1 MSIERIEIKDFLVF
15 KGDFSADFCPGVNVF
30 LGGNGT
36 GKTTLLKVLYAGYY
50 SNYAGRGMNVS
61 TLDFFDPNIIVT
73 DDCHFSVL
81 PDEANRDKEFFTHG
95 FQFIPE
101 KDILEHSKGLLTFI
115 ENKQTGFNGI
125 YHDVLVAAMDVP
137 TREQT
142 ETQKSVGQKISDI
155 IGGKVIWEQIEGSFY
170 TLKTDGT
177 KIPFANEASGFKKF
191 GYLGLLVAS
200 GQLSP
205 GSVLFW
211 DEPENSLNPEL
222 MPKLVEILLELAK
235 SGVQIFLATHSYSLT
250 RWFDIK
256 NEDNQLK
263 FFDLYKNGEKI
274 EYAQSESYSELKKS
288 VLRDADTSLFN
299 AVVAKSM
306 GVSDDE

>member
-1 MSIERIEIKDFLVF
+1 MAIERIEIKDFLVF

-30 LGGNGT
+30 IGGNGT
-36 GKTTLLKVLYAGYY
+36 GKTTLLKTLFTGYL
-50 SNYAGRGMNVS
+50 SNFAGRDFDEFISDYFGPNVVYP
-61 TLDFFDPNIIVT
+61 DIGHIN
-73 DDCHFSVL
+73 VL
-81 PDEANRDKEFFTHG
+81 PDDSNRDKEFLTHG
-95 FQFIPE
+95 LVFIPE

-115 ENKQTGFNGI
+115 ENKQTGFNAL
-125 YHDVLVAAMDVP
+125 YRNVLISAMDIP

-142 ETQKSVGQKISDI
+142 EMQKSVGQKISDI
-155 IGGKVIWEQIEGSFY
+155 IGGKVIWEQSEGSFY

-177 KIPFANEASGFKKF
+177 KIPFANEASGFKKI

-200 GQLSP
+200 GQLSS
-205 GSVLFW
+205 GSILFW

-235 SGVQIFLATHSYSLT
+235 SGVQIFIATHSYSLT

-256 NEDNQLK
+256 NDDNQLK
-263 FFDLYKNGEKI
+263 LFDLYKNDGKI
-274 EYAQSESYSELKKS
+274 EYDESESYTGLKKS
-288 VLRDADTSLFN
+288 VLRDADTVLFN

-306 GVSDDE
+306 GVSDNE